1 MIKLYPPVLE
11 NTIPASYIE
20 NGVVKIT
27 VPFSMNRAVSAHQ
40 VGGFELK
47 IKTVQTGSYL
57 YTIKT
62 LNPSAYS
69 ITDQGCYVTFYLK
82 DSELKLKVGQFYK
95 VQLAY
100 LNIDPVVKSE
110 YYNNYITNKITLE
123 EYEKS
128 VLSSCTTGYYS
139 TVATM
144 KYSSK
149 PKIYINDF
157 KNTGINLYTYNYTG
171 YYDQTNGDV
180 TEKVYSYC
188 FNIYDQN
195 KTLILTSGENVHN
208 SSNDTNADLSFD
220 KYSVMFDLCY
230 NVLYYI
236 QYTITTINKITLS
249 SPMYKMM
256 QRETID
262 PEISANL
269 IISQNFDNGYINI
282 SLEPKWDYYIKRA
295 YNIQLISSNSG
306 WLNTLSSI
314 KEKGFSEEQA
324 LVIFHNK
331 AKIRDPEFQQK
342 TRSAKLCTGSFILS
356 RASKDSAF
364 SQWEELYRF
373 KAYERI
379 PEGTIFRD
387 YTIEQGKIYQYSIQ
401 QYNDYGLYSKRLLS
415 EQIVADFEDAFLYD
429 GERQL
434 KIRYNP
440 KVQKFTN
447 TVLEAKQDTIGSKYP
462 FIFRNGHVDYHE
474 FSISGLISYLSDD
487 EFLFV
492 DKYKLGIVDQPYRKS
507 TEHKEQ
513 DIKEVNDSQNDL
525 SKNITRERIFK
536 MEVLDWLNNGKP
548 KLFRSPTEGNYLV
561 RLMKISLSPQDK
573 LGRMLHTFN
582 STAYEIAECNNANLQ
597 HFGMVHTDEFD
608 MEIFQQ
614 KTIDMKGKSP
624 NVLLSLDIKTSDIIN
639 YLRFEDFLPGD
650 IIHLIYKN
658 QSRES
663 IIIGNTGSL
672 YLDNIPLE
680 LSQLYVEPRYQE
692 IEITAQEH
700 YDNRA
705 SYYTYQNGIYVQ
717 EDESKEFDR
726 LETYYIISNTPLSS
740 GMITYGYMT
749 KLDNSFSRVKT
760 VSFKEPIIRQFIGE
774 HDILKEIE
782 YINPDTK
789 NPKIELMEFYY
800 IKATKR
806 PVDQIIT
813 DWVNEETL
821 EDSNEFY
828 YGTTVIENDKE
839 INRSERFP
847 LVELMYPIGLRPYEP
862 NTYYVKNGNSYSLDT
877 KGTFDVT
884 QKYYLLG
891 QYRQTQYPVGLVAYA
906 PDLYYT
912 IEDDSTKPGGKKYE
926 LSKGPWVKGQKYYIQ
941 SKSIKGKK
949 TYHLVE
955 YMTANTDY
963 VFKPDKFY
971 KWTGKKDEETGEPI
985 YTLARTFEP
994 ELYDNHKTN
1003 EDVNY
1008 TSYSF
1013 IDETQNGAVNA
1024 YVTIDNDYV
1033 YNLKEYYLHVVN
1045 KETGKDEYQQCNAL
1059 EYNINELKLAEGDT
1073 VEYDSEFDPNVLKYY
1088 KIKNILPH
1096 ILHQVGT
1103 KWEQTD
1109 SHRSG
1114 YPDTIYKFQPKKY
1127 RDFYNNQNYK
1137 LTEYQPYIIIN
1148 KEKIYV
1154 DDTIF
1159 FEVKNLKDKGTITEL
1174 KSGNGI
1180 TVEVVYT
1187 VKEYEYKV
1195 EDTLSIKNDYLSA
1208 LNSYNEYMSYLTLDP
1223 SDENYV
1229 DAANIYGK
1237 FYHIY
1242 DDMVPQKIIQDTYK
1256 SLALAVAQLI

>member
-1 MIKLYPPVLE
+1 MTKLYPPVLE
-11 NTIPASYIE
+11 NTIPASYME
-20 NGVVKIT
+20 NGAVKIT
-27 VPFSMNRAVSAHQ
+27 VPFLMNRAVSGTQ

-47 IKTVQTGSYL
+47 IKTIQTGSYL

-69 ITDQGCYVTFYLK
+69 ITDQECYVTFYLQ
-82 DSELKLKVGQFYK
+82 DPELKLKVGQFYK
-95 VQLAY
+95 IQLAY
-100 LNIDPVVKSE
+100 LSIDPIEKE
-110 YYNNYITNKITLE
+110 QYYNNYITNKITIE
-123 EYEKS
+123 EYEQS
-128 VLSSCTTGYYS
+128 ILSACTVGYYS

-157 KNTGINLYTYNYTG
+157 KNVGINLYTYNYTG
-171 YYDQTNGDV
+171 YYDQTDGDI

-195 KTLILTSGENVHN
+195 KTLILSSGENVHN
-208 SSNDTNADLSFD
+208 SSNDTNATLSFD

-230 NVLYYI
+230 NTLYYI

-269 IISQNFDNGYINI
+269 IVSQNFDNGYISIN
-282 SLEPKWDYYIKRA
+282 LEPQWDYYIKRA
-295 YNIQLISSNSG
+295 YNVQLIASNSS
-306 WLNTLSSI
+306 WLNTIESI
-314 KEKGFSEEQA
+314 KEKGFSEDQA

-331 AKIRDPEFQQK
+331 SKIRDLAFQQT
-342 TRSAKLCTGSFILS
+342 TRSAKPCTGSFILS

-364 SQWEELYRF
+364 SQWEELCRF

-387 YTIEQGKIYQYSIQ
+387 YTTEQGKVYQYSIQ

-440 KVQKFTN
+440 KVSKFTN

-487 EFLFV
+487 EFLFI

-582 STAYEIAECNNANLQ
+582 ATAYEIAEYNNANLQ
-597 HFGMVHTDEFD
+597 HFGMLDTDEFN

-614 KTIDMKGKSP
+614 RTINLKGEAP
-624 NVLLSLDIKTSDIIN
+624 NKLLSLSANTSDIIT
-639 YLRFEDFLPGD
+639 YLRFEDFIPGD

-663 IIIGNTGSL
+663 LIIGPTGSL
-672 YLDNIPLE
+672 FLDNIPLE
-680 LSQLYVEPRYQE
+680 LSQVYIEPRYQE
-692 IEITAQEH
+692 VHITAQEH
-700 YDNRA
+700 YDHITQ
-705 SYYTYQNGIYVQ
+705 YYTFQNGIYIQ
-717 EDESKEFDR
+717 EDASKNFDR
-726 LETYYIISNTPLSS
+726 LETYYIISNTPLDS
-740 GMITYGYMT
+740 GLITYGYMT
-749 KLDNSFSRVKT
+749 KLGNSFSHVKT
-760 VSFKEPIIRQFIGE
+760 VSFKDSVIRQFIGE
-774 HDILKEIE
+774 HDILNEIE
-782 YINPDTK
+782 YINSDFK
-789 NPKIELMEFYY
+789 NPKIELMEFYQ

-806 PVDQIIT
+806 PVDQIVT
-813 DWVNEETL
+813 DWVDENTL

-828 YGTTVIENDKE
+828 YGTTISENGTK

-847 LVELMYPIGLRPYEP
+847 LVELMYPIGLRPYES
-862 NTYYVKNGNSYSLDT
+862 NTYYVKSKKGYSLDT
-877 KGTFDVT
+877 TGVFDST
-884 QKYYLLG
+884 QTYYLLG
-891 QYRQTQYPVGLVAYA
+891 QYRQTKQPIGLVAYA
-906 PDLYYT
+906 PDVYYT
-912 IEDDSTKPGGKKYE
+912 LEEDSTEPGGKKYE
-926 LSKGPWVKGQKYYIQ
+926 LSSGAWIKGKNYYVQ
-941 SKSIKGKK
+941 SKSLKGKK

-955 YMTANTDY
+955 YMTENTNY

-971 KWTGKKDEETGEPI
+971 KWTGKFDAITGEPI
-985 YTLARTFEP
+985 YTLAKVFEP
-994 ELYDNHKTN
+994 ELYDNHITN
-1003 EDVNY
+1003 NDLNY

-1024 YVTIDNDYV
+1024 YVTIDDDYV
-1033 YNLKEYYLHVVN
+1033 YNAKSYYLHVVN
-1045 KETGKDEYQQCNAL
+1045 KSTGKDEYQQCNAL
-1059 EYNINELKLAEGDT
+1059 EYNINELELEPGDI
-1073 VEYDSEFDPNVLKYY
+1073 VEYDSEFDSNVLKYY
-1088 KIKNILPH
+1088 KVKNILPH

-1103 KWEQTD
+1103 EWKSTD
-1109 SHRSG
+1109 EHRTG
-1114 YPDTIYKFQPKKY
+1114 YPDQIYKFEPKKY
-1127 RDFYNNQNYK
+1127 RDFYNNKNYT
-1137 LTEYQPYIIIN
+1137 LTDYQPYLIIN
-1148 KEKIYV
+1148 NEKIYV
-1154 DDTIF
+1154 DDTIVF
-1159 FEVKNLKDKGTITEL
+1159 QTTHLNEIGAITEL
-1174 KSGNGI
+1174 KSGNGVV
-1180 TVEVVYT
+1180 VEVIYT

-1195 EDTLSIKNDYLSA
+1195 EDTLSIKEDYIAA
-1208 LNSYNEYMSYLTLDP
+1208 LESYEKYMSYLTLD
-1223 SDENYV
+1223 SNDENYV
-1229 DAANIYGK
+1229 NTADVYDK
-1237 FYHIY
+1237 MYKIY
-1242 DDMVPQKIIQDTYK
+1242 DDMIPQTTVLNTYN
-1256 SLALAVAQLI
+1256 SLALTVAQSI